1 MWQNSLILTW
11 QSLYSHTAYLLIDK
25 VCFCFSLCCCCCCY
39 CVCFLMFKWEDW
51 QFWLKNKLWV
61 IPAKKFLTFLPQFSS
76 HPCDLCFL
84 AIDQEIKEKKSL
96 ILNWDLLHTAGL
108 NIITLRGLHVHV
120 CLPVNTQENNLTVH
134 AVSYIYWLFLV
145 TQFWFQV
152 WDSKKDCYMYHY
164 PYYQTG

>member
-51 QFWLKNKLWV
+51 QFWLKNILWV

-84 AIDQEIKEKKSL
+84 AIDQEIKEKKK
-96 ILNWDLLHTAGL
+96 LNSK
-108 NIITLRGLHVHV
+108 LRFIAY
-120 CLPVNTQENNLTVH
+120 CRIKYNYTKRPTCTCMLT
-134 AVSYIYWLFLV
+134 SQY
-145 TQFWFQV
+145 TR
-152 WDSKKDCYMYHY
+152 K
-164 PYYQTG
+164 